1 VFNFLFLIQY
11 YYQFGAGVVAPL
23 IAFSCAHVCHVIHQF
38 ISSLPP
44 LPEGGELD
52 ERAIVTDDSQESSV
66 PESEPAG
73 SQRTAGS
80 SDRDSESDQRSDSS
94 HSISPPPAASPD
106 KRKRKRVDDED
117 SGASKLVEPTAEESS
132 PEDQEVFDPYTMTGA
147 VSS

>member
-1 VFNFLFLIQY
+1 M
-11 YYQFGAGVVAPL
+11 
-23 IAFSCAHVCHVIHQF
+23 
-38 ISSLPP
+38 
-44 LPEGGELD
+44 
-52 ERAIVTDDSQESSV
+52 
-66 PESEPAG
+66 
-73 SQRTAGS
+73 AGS
-80 SDRDSESDQRSDSS
+80 SDKDSESEQHSDSA